1 MLPPGVFSRASMP
14 IGVVTISTD
23 EGVDGDVFLSPPGV
37 DVASQLVSLAKPM
50 LLGRDPL
57 DIGAIWHDF
66 AARSR
71 MFDATV
77 QGYIDIALWDC
88 AGFHILLPATD
99 RQPRMGRPSRGCV
112 WEAAFGADKTGPNA
126 LVGYTG
132 SAIGVAVTTM
142 ERSCRPVVPV
152 RRQRA
157 GLAGLRH
164 QTWVRTRWAPRRQA
178 QPVGRAR
185 TAVDGLRRAVGRAPN
200 VRPTAP
206 ARLSPINRR

>member
-1 MLPPGVFSRASMP
+1 MP

-88 AGFHILLPATD
+88 AGFHILLPAHGSSAPDGTA
-99 RQPRMGRPSRGCV
+99 QSRLRVGGCV
-112 WEAAFGADKTGPNA
+112 RCRQD
-126 LVGYTG
+126 G
-132 SAIGVAVTTM
+132 SRWPPA
-142 ERSCRPVVPV
+142 RS
-152 RRQRA
+152 
-157 GLAGLRH
+157 GSG
-164 QTWVRTRWAPRRQA
+164 TE
-178 QPVGRAR
+178 
-185 TAVDGLRRAVGRAPN
+185 
-200 VRPTAP
+200 RPTHRTSATVTDQ
-206 ARLSPINRR
+206 